1 MFKNPTE
8 KTVTHAKIKDF
19 LPLNLEYVSSEI
31 YWVSP
36 ILSGLYLVDG
46 QTVLEYSG
54 FDLAPGQEGYL
65 IMTGKVLSS
74 HLKNRLNTVC
84 IYGNDRTDTQWADV
98 AYKCDNDFYKMWG
111 IQIEKSVDKTSV
123 ISWDIVEYTITV
135 TSTDGSYTGFTIVDT
150 LPKGLAFISDLYP
163 NLSTPY
169 SISVASWKNPTV
181 SFSTGKDESN
191 LDIQTW
197 DVAFP
202 NWVTFDE
209 GDVLTIKFK
218 ARVTM
223 W

>member
-74 HLKNRLNTVC
+74 HLKNR
-84 IYGNDRTDTQWADV
+84 
-98 AYKCDNDFYKMWG
+98 
-111 IQIEKSVDKTSV
+111 
-123 ISWDIVEYTITV
+123 
-135 TSTDGSYTGFTIVDT
+135 
-150 LPKGLAFISDLYP
+150 
-163 NLSTPY
+163 
-169 SISVASWKNPTV
+169 
-181 SFSTGKDESN
+181 
-191 LDIQTW
+191 
-197 DVAFP
+197 
-202 NWVTFDE
+202 
-209 GDVLTIKFK
+209 
-218 ARVTM
+218 
-223 W
+223 